1 MASIL
6 VVDDEPAI
14 CEFVRCVL
22 TDAGYDTRV
31 AYSGPAALQVVA
43 DGGYPDLL
51 LTDVKMPRMAGH
63 ELAARLRQ
71 GKSDLYVVYLTGCP
85 EDLFQFRDRLADY
98 ERLLEK
104 PCSMRRLLATVG
116 ESLRATAGCAAC
128 HDV

>member
-1 MASIL
+1 MSSIL

-22 TDAGYDTRV
+22 TDAGYTTRI

-43 DGGYPDLL
+43 EGGYPDVL
-51 LTDVKMPRMAGH
+51 LTDVKMPRMPGH

-71 GKSDLYVVYLTGCP
+71 GKSDLNVVYLTGCP
-85 EDLFQFRDRLADY
+85 DDLFQFRETLGDY

-104 PCSMRRLLATVG
+104 PCSIKRLLTTIG
-116 ESLRATAGCAAC
+116 ESLRATTECAAF